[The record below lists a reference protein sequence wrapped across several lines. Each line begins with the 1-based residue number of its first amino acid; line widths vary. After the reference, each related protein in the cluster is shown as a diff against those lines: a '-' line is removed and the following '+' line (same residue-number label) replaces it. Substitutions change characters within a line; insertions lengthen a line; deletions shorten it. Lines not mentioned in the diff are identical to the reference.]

1 MAVPLELTT
10 MLQKLTTITAISG
23 EGVIGVG
30 MTSTTDAVVF
40 FAMDSGNE

>member
-10 MLQKLTTITAISG
+10 MLQKLTTMTAISS
-23 EGVIGVG
+23 ESVIGVG
-30 MTSTTDAVVF
+30 MTSTTDAVVC

>member
-10 MLQKLTTITAISG
+10 MHQKLTTMTAMSG

-30 MTSTTDAVVF
+30 MTSKTDAVVC